1 MMKTSAAL
9 ACRPLRGRPAVLAV
23 NAGSSSLKV
32 GVYGAGEAPAV
43 WSGQFTGMEPGGRP
57 QWCEAGSTPV
67 DLAGDAAHDTAW
79 PAALDALAEALSHA
93 QVSLAAVPHRIVHG
107 GAHFTAPCRLDAPAQ
122 AALATLVPL
131 APLHQQH
138 NLDGVAAFERQWP
151 HLPQIGCFDT
161 AFHAT
166 LPPLE
171 QRLPLPAWLVA
182 QQGLRRYGFH
192 GLSYAYMA
200 GWLQRRS
207 ARASGRVL
215 LAHLGNGAS
224 LCALQDGRSCATSM
238 GFSALDG
245 LMMGTRCGS
254 LDAGVVLH
262 LWRAG
267 WDHTQVESLLYQDSG
282 LKGVSGL
289 TADMRTLRAS
299 DAPAARLAIDLF
311 VHRAR
316 REAGALVALLGG
328 LDAVAFA
335 GGIGEHDPN
344 TREALCASL
353 APFGVRLDAARNALA
368 RSGAVQAADSAAE
381 VWVIPTDE
389 GRVAADAAFA
399 WLASRDPLSA

>member
-1 MMKTSAAL
+1 MMKTGAAL

-93 QVSLAAVPHRIVHG
+93 QVSLAAVAHRIVHG

-335 GGIGEHDPN
+335 GGIGEHDPH

-399 WLASRDPLSA
+399 WLESRDPLSA